1 MLRLFETRWED
12 SMRLYALLSDSVN
25 DLSNAMGRVEER
37 SKAQEKQLTKVA
49 EKLED
54 VSKEVHSAK
63 VGLRVVGIMLGLGLA
78 FLAWITNNAVKANI
92 VEFEARY
99 ADLEKPSPSPA

>member
-1 MLRLFETRWED
+1 
-12 SMRLYALLSDSVN
+12 
-25 DLSNAMGRVEER
+25 MGRVEER

-63 VGLRVVGIMLGLGLA
+63 VGLRVVGIMFGLGLA
-78 FLAWITNNAVKANI
+78 FLAWITNNAVNVLRI
-92 VEFEARY
+92 F
-99 ADLEKPSPSPA
+99 LSSP